1 MWQSK
6 KLSRVTKSPFAA
18 ETMVQADAADAGVLI
33 AKMAEELFRIPVPS
47 IECRTDSHSL
57 VDHLG
62 TSHVIQ
68 DSRLRVDIARLKE
81 MVKVKEIIVKWVP
94 AEAQLADPLTKVG
107 ASSRKLLEVL
117 ESGRL

>member
-47 IECRTDSHSL
+47 IECRTASQSL

-94 AEAQLADPLTKVG
+94 AEGQLADPLTKVG